1 MKDKFKKYF
10 MSVAIMTAEL
20 SYAKRS
26 KVGAVLV
33 RDNRILLSGYNGTPE
48 GTSNICEE
56 LVNGQFVTKSTV
68 SHAEENLIL
77 YAAKKG
83 ITLENSILFI
93 TMSPCPICAKMIFGS
108 GIKKV
113 YYGSCYRDMTGLEY
127 LSSVGIEHEQLQKEF

>member
-1 MKDKFKKYF
+1 MKDKFKNYF
-10 MSVAIMTAEL
+10 MAVAKLTSEL
-20 SYAKRS
+20 SYAKRN

-33 RDNRILLSGYNGTPE
+33 RDNRILLTGYNGTPE

-56 LVNGQFVTKSTV
+56 LINGVLVTKPTV

-83 ITLENSILFI
+83 ILLENSTLFI
-93 TMSPCPICAKMIFGS
+93 TLSPCPICCKLIFGS

-113 YYGSCYRDMTGLEY
+113 YYAEGYRDMSGLEY
-127 LSSVGIEHEQLQKEF
+127 LSSVGIEYEQYN